1 MIICDY
7 CDHYATK
14 GFCDKC
20 PYGELLESDLRGN
33 LWAYVTSNK
42 VSWTKEE
49 AENEL
54 KDLEVGNGTDIRT
67 N

>member
-1 MIICDY
+1 MQQKDFVINVLME
-7 CDHYATK
+7 K
-14 GFCDKC
+14 
-20 PYGELLESDLRGN
+20 LLESDLRGN